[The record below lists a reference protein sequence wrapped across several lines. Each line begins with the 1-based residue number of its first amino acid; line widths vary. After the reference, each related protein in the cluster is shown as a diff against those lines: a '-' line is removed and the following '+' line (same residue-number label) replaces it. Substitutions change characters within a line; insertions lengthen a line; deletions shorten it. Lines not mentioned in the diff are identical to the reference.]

1 MSANSHQRKQE
12 LLGRLALSRLELLDE
27 ADNLTAKVGQA
38 MQFPGKIGHVVK
50 NHPAV
55 TAVLGIG
62 GGLVLVKLVSMLFGS
77 SKKVVVEGASVRS
90 AKQGV
95 INAAFASL
103 WGMVLA
109 SATPVVRH
117 WIQEAVASRL
127 HSVLDG
133 KRRIRG

>member
-12 LLGRLALSRLELLDE
+12 LLEKLALTRLEMLDE

-55 TAVLGIG
+55 TAAVGIG
-62 GGLVLVKLVSMLFGS
+62 GGLLLIKLLSSLLGS
-77 SKKVVVEGASVRS
+77 SKKVIVQNGTARL

-95 INAAFASL
+95 ASAAIGSL

-117 WIQEAVASRL
+117 WIQETVASRL
-127 HSVLDG
+127 RSVLDA
-133 KRRIRG
+133 KRRIQG